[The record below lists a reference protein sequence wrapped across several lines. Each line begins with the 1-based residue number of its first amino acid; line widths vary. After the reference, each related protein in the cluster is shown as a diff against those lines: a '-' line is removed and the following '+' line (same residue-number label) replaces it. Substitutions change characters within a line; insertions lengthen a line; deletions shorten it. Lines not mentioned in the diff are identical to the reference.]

1 LSRLTFHV
9 VRTSLNDTIDEL
21 QTKIAIV
28 TGIHYDRIVII
39 LRHESTN
46 NTIRCEYFNMEWRR
60 GKKLK
65 DCSKIEHGWTL
76 FVEDADPKQNFDT
89 FNWKKEFSAE
99 VERITILLNDP
110 RSDPDAS
117 YYNIKMS
124 L

>member
-1 LSRLTFHV
+1 
-9 VRTSLNDTIDEL
+9 
-21 QTKIAIV
+21 
-28 TGIHYDRIVII
+28 
-39 LRHESTN
+39 
-46 NTIRCEYFNMEWRR
+46 MEWRR